1 MAQSSRVNRRVVLAS
16 RPTGAAT
23 LASFRLEQTPVPD
36 IREGEVLLRTLW
48 LSLDPYMRGRMSDAP
63 SYTAPVQLGEVMVG
77 GTVARVEKSQL
88 AGFAPGD
95 RVVAMSGWQDYAVS
109 DGKGLFKLPP
119 GYERPSYALGVLGMP
134 GFTAYMGLLDIG
146 KPQPGETVVVAAAT
160 GAVGSVVGQIAKL
173 DGCRAVGIAG
183 GKAKCDWAVSDLGFD
198 ACIDHH
204 GPALTERLAGACP
217 QGVDVYFENVGG
229 RIFEAVLPL
238 LNPRARIPVCGLISQ
253 YNAAPQADPPAEG
266 DWMAKLMRT
275 ILVKRLTLRG
285 FIIFDD
291 YGPRLGE
298 FGRTMEAWLRAGRI
312 KYREDVVQGL
322 ENAPGALLGLLE
334 GRNFGKLVVEVGPRE
349 VPAA

>member
-63 SYTAPVQLGEVMVG
+63 SYTAPVQLGEVMIG
-77 GTVARVEKSQL
+77 GTVGRVEKSQL
-88 AGFAPGD
+88 AGFA
-95 RVVAMSGWQDYAVS
+95 
-109 DGKGLFKLPP
+109 
-119 GYERPSYALGVLGMP
+119 
-134 GFTAYMGLLDIG
+134 
-146 KPQPGETVVVAAAT
+146 PGETVVVAAAT

-173 DGCRAVGIAG
+173 NGCRAVGIAG

-253 YNAAPQADPPAEG
+253 YNAAPQADPPAGG

-298 FGRTMEAWLRAGRI
+298 FGPTMEAWLRAGRI

-322 ENAPGALLGLLE
+322 ENAPGAFLGLLE